1 MMHTMKNVYGGG
13 YVDLT
18 REKYKMFYLPLAARS
33 ALKRSLVRHE
43 PATRP
48 VQVFVDDVQEMD
60 EISIDRRVVV
70 IWIDMFKQIF
80 QTPQA
85 RSEYLKHN
93 VETNDWVRCC
103 CCCCCC

>member
-1 MMHTMKNVYGGG
+1 MMHTMKNVYGSGCC
-13 YVDLT
+13 DLA
-18 REKYKMFYLPLAARS
+18 RERHKMFYLPLAARS

-85 RSEYLKHN
+85 RREYLKHN
-93 VETNDWVRCC
+93 IETNDWVCSHC
-103 CCCCCC
+103 